1 MTGPN
6 SGPGHNSLLVYV
18 EGQLDYAVQGITTIL
33 GENLRYLD
41 VRGDVQR
48 RYNERHPEAADQDHV
63 EVGLQQLVP
72 DRRRVQRVDV
82 PGFRHAVSSTD
93 AGLPVW

>member
-33 GENLRYLD
+33 DDEPALS
-41 VRGDVQR
+41 R
-48 RYNERHPEAADQDHV
+48 RARATCSGATTSASRS
-63 EVGLQQLVP
+63 G
-72 DRRRVQRVDV
+72 
-82 PGFRHAVSSTD
+82 
-93 AGLPVW
+93 